1 MTFAPGGPLRG
12 RPLRYLLTILLV
24 DARRPLTVAE
34 LIEQVERA
42 GLEIA
47 GRPSKVISDALRW
60 ERDKGRVIR
69 VGEGRYARGVMPPR
83 TERWIRQHVRQLVPD
98 RG

>member
-1 MTFAPGGPLRG
+1 MTFVTGTRLGG

-34 LIEQVERA
+34 LIDQVERA

-47 GRPSKVISDALRW
+47 GRPSKAISDALRW
-60 ERDKGRVIR
+60 ERDKGRVVR
-69 VGEGRYARGVMPPR
+69 VGPSLYSSGSMPDR

-98 RG
+98 L